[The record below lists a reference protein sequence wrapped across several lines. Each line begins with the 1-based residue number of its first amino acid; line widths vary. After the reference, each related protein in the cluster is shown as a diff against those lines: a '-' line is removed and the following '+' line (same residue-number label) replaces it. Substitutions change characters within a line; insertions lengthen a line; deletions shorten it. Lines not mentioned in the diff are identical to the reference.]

1 MVYIFWAIS
10 YLLAVNQQINKY
22 IPWTSSV
29 AIRDEFAGIESSMRS
44 ERYLQQTGALRET
57 TPNKLFHFWC
67 IIAYNPYWTDS
78 DRDKIFS
85 DSESI

>member
-44 ERYLQQTGALRET
+44 ERHLQQTGALRET
-57 TPNKLFHFWC
+57 TPSKLFLFLSLLQ
-67 IIAYNPYWTDS
+67 YLS
-78 DRDKIFS
+78 LS
-85 DSESI
+85 VS